1 MVQESNEK
9 IISSYLLSHN
19 NDIYIKN
26 KNLSTFS
33 LLFFYYIQAFNVW
46 LRKIWEKMKEN
57 KEKNKRKEKWFL
69 KIYFTYSNPL
79 NKD

>member
-26 KNLSTFS
+26 KIKNKNLSTFS
-33 LLFFYYIQAFNVW
+33 LLFFITFKHLMFGYGKFE
-46 LRKIWEKMKEN
+46 RKWKKIKKKI
-57 KEKNKRKEKWFL
+57 KEKKNNF
-69 KIYFTYSNPL
+69 
-79 NKD
+79 

>member
-19 NDIYIKN
+19 NDIYIKNKIKN

-57 KEKNKRKEKWFL
+57 KEKNKRKEK
-69 KIYFTYSNPL
+69 
-79 NKD
+79 